1 MGGRVTLEDIAEASG
16 TSVASVSLA
25 LRNKPGVSRE
35 RRERILTAARSLGY
49 ARETP
54 VSPDEHATTRRV
66 TMLFQS
72 LTSGPAAPLMDPF
85 TSWVVTGIQEA
96 AQDAGIELMVGAI
109 RWNPADGTLQLPPSR
124 LAKRPRDG
132 VLLIGSYPEETIAH
146 VLEGIGAGGFPVVQV
161 DGSRPRPFM
170 DCVGTMNLHGARDA
184 TGHLIANG
192 HHRIAFSGRLR
203 RRIPSFAERHRGY
216 LSALANHGLDRFEI
230 EIINENE
237 ISPLPRDGD
246 LPYTAVFVD
255 NDYDATILMRLLQA
269 EGIRVPDD
277 VSVVGFDDTP
287 HATQVTPALTTMR
300 VDTLSMGRLAI
311 DALRFRWRWPE
322 AAPFMTSLQP
332 TLIERRSVRRI
343 GDDPGGTPPDSG

>member
-25 LRNKPGVSRE
+25 LRNKPGVSRV
-35 RRERILTAARSLGY
+35 RRERILAAARSLGY
-49 ARETP
+49 TRETP
-54 VSPDEHATTRRV
+54 VSPDEHAATRRV

-72 LTSGPAAPLMDPF
+72 LTSGPAGPLMDPF

-109 RWNPADGTLQLPPSR
+109 RWNPTDGSLQLPPSR
-124 LAKRPRDG
+124 LANRPRDG
-132 VLLIGSYPEETIAH
+132 VLLIGSYPEETIAQ
-146 VLEGIGAGGFPVVQV
+146 VLEGIGAGGFPVIQV

-170 DCVGTMNLHGARDA
+170 DCVGTMNVHGARAA
-184 TGHLIANG
+184 TEHLIAHG
-192 HHRIAFSGRLR
+192 HRRIAFAGRLR

-216 LSALANHGLDRFEI
+216 ISAMTSHGLDRFEI
-230 EIINENE
+230 EIVNENE
-237 ISPLPRDGD
+237 ISPIPRDGD
-246 LPYTAVFVD
+246 LPYTAVVVD
-255 NDYDATILMRLLQA
+255 NDYDATIAMRLHQA
-269 EGIRVPDD
+269 AGVRIPDD
-277 VSVVGFDDTP
+277 LSVVGFDDTP
-287 HATQVTPALTTMR
+287 HATQVTPPLTTMR

-332 TLIERRSVRRI
+332 ILIERGSVRRNGSI
-343 GDDPGGTPPDSG
+343 PEATPPKGG